1 MTVFWVVIIWPFK
14 ILRTVVIYQNRVLEE
29 IFQESPR
36 LWTLKNSPG
45 TGQFLLPAQHSH
57 FRPFDLLPIKE
68 SAMTHNQNYS
78 PEATLHDYGNLR
90 FTLGPLLELCKNYT
104 HNYNSS
110 HWHVSGRAEIW
121 SILYIYIY
129 IYTLIAVGD
138 HTSILCQIFFSLKI
152 SLECLNWLKSKWP
165 PGEEGGH
172 IIFPLSEWLCK
183 HALQIRVLI

>member
-1 MTVFWVVIIWPFK
+1 MYFSLWYIFDFVNDSFLNLTFK
-14 ILRTVVIYQNRVLEE
+14 NID
-29 IFQESPR
+29 
-36 LWTLKNSPG
+36 
-45 TGQFLLPAQHSH
+45 QHSY

-68 SAMTHNQNYS
+68 SATTHNQNYS

-129 IYTLIAVGD
+129 IYIFSNCSGGPHFNIV
-138 HTSILCQIFFSLKI
+138 CQFFFSLKI
-152 SLECLNWLKSKWP
+152 SLECLNGLKSKWP
-165 PGEEGGH
+165 PGEEGGRM
-172 IIFPLSEWLCK
+172 IFPLSEWLNMPCK
-183 HALQIRVLI
+183 LECLYR

>member
-129 IYTLIAVGD
+129 IYIYSNCSGGPHFNIVSNFLFFKNFLGMFELAQVQMASRWRRGSYYF
-138 HTSILCQIFFSLKI
+138 SIVRMVMQTCPA
-152 SLECLNWLKSKWP
+152 N
-165 PGEEGGH
+165 
-172 IIFPLSEWLCK
+172 
-183 HALQIRVLI
+183 